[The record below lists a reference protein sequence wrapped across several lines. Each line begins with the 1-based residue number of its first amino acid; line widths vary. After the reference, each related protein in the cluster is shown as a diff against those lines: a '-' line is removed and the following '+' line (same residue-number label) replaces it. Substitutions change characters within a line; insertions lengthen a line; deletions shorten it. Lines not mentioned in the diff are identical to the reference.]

1 MTTPLQKTP
10 ATVAAM
16 RRLYDQCG
24 NYAEVA
30 RQFGVA
36 EVTAH
41 KWIDD
46 NYRKLINKRNC
57 AYYRMGHAHVA
68 EKGPPE
74 ADLAAR
80 LAEIPPDTRD
90 LTGRMFG
97 DPIPG
102 RSALCKLETLTKGET

>member
-30 RQFGVA
+30 RQFGISQ
-36 EVTAH
+36 VTAH
-41 KWIDD
+41 RWIDPEYQRRS
-46 NYRKLINKRNC
+46 NRRHRE
-57 AYYRMGHAHVA
+57 YYHAAKPHVA

-80 LAEIPPDTRD
+80 LSEIPPDTRD